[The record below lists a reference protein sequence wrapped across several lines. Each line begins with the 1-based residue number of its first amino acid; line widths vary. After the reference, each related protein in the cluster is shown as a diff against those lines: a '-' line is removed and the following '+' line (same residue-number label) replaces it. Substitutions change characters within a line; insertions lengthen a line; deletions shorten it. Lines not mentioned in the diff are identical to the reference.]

1 MSYEIQM
8 EIFDGPMDLLLSLI
22 KEQEIDI
29 YDIPIG
35 YLTEQYLQYMRQA
48 DELNLEIS
56 TEFLLMAATLLEIK
70 SKMLLPSRKADSDA
84 EDGEVEEDPRTELV
98 ERLVEYRRYKEAAE
112 QFRQLEAISSKIF
125 CKPSED
131 FSPFLEEQLHQNL
144 TTEVLCKTFDGMIR
158 QQLKKNR
165 LKYIGEIY
173 REHFT
178 VEQAMSDILR
188 CISDSKDSVFTEL
201 VGEQFHLEKLITY
214 FLAVLE
220 LIRQK
225 LIIVRQSAD
234 FDEIYIT
241 RVDTVE

>member
-35 YLTEQYLQYMRQA
+35 YLTDQYLQYMRQA

-56 TEFLLMAATLLEIK
+56 MEFLLMAATLLEIK
-70 SKMLLPSRKADSDA
+70 SKMLLPARKTDSEA
-84 EDGEVEEDPRTELV
+84 ENEEEEDPRTELV

-112 QFRQLEAISSKIF
+112 QFRQLEAVSSKIF

-144 TTEVLCKTFDGMIR
+144 TTEVLCRTFDGMIR

-165 LKYIGEIY
+165 LKYSGEIY

-188 CISDSKDSVFTEL
+188 YVSDSKKSVFTEL

>member
-35 YLTEQYLQYMRQA
+35 YLTDQYLQYMRQA

-70 SKMLLPSRKADSDA
+70 SKMLLPARKTDSEA
-84 EDGEVEEDPRTELV
+84 ENEEEEDPRTELV

-112 QFRQLEAISSKIF
+112 QFRQLEAVSSKIF

-144 TTEVLCKTFDGMIR
+144 TTEVLCRTFDGMIR

-165 LKYIGEIY
+165 LKYSGEIY

-188 CISDSKDSVFTEL
+188 YVSDSKKSVFTEL

>member
-35 YLTEQYLQYMRQA
+35 YLTDQYLQYMRRA

-70 SKMLLPSRKADSDA
+70 SKMLLPARKTDFEA
-84 EDGEVEEDPRTELV
+84 ENEEEEDPRTELV

-112 QFRQLEAISSKIF
+112 QFRQLEAVSSKIF

-144 TTEVLCKTFDGMIR
+144 TTEVLCRTFDGMIR

-165 LKYIGEIY
+165 LKYSGEIY

-188 CISDSKDSVFTEL
+188 CVSDSKKSVFTEL